1 MANGD
6 LFKKVAGVW
15 VKQGNL
21 NGPSTTGPT
30 GYAPQWLSGAGAPS
44 SGTGNNSDMYLNVTT
59 GDVYGPKTAGAWGS
73 IAANI
78 KGTGVATNT
87 NIADMT
93 VIIDGA
99 GVAITAGLKGYLF
112 VDFGCTVNQWT
123 VVADETGS
131 IVIDIWGCTYAQF
144 DSGATHPVVGDS
156 ITGSGL
162 PTLASATKAQAAPTG
177 WGTTTLAAGTVL
189 GIYVS
194 SCTSMKRVT
203 LALKVTKS

>member
-6 LFKKVAGVW
+6 LFKKLAGVW

-30 GYAPQWLSGAGAPS
+30 GYTPQWLSGSGAPG
-44 SGTGNNSDMYLNVTT
+44 SGTGNNSDMYLNATT

-73 IAANI
+73 IVANI
-78 KGTGVATNT
+78 KGMGVAANT

-99 GVAITAGLKGYLF
+99 GMAIVAGLKGYLF
-112 VDFGCTVNQWT
+112 VDFACTVNQWT
-123 VVADETGS
+123 VVGDETGS
-131 IVIDIWGCTYAQF
+131 IVIDIWACTYAQF

-156 ITGSGL
+156 IAGSGL

-189 GIYVS
+189 GIYVA
-194 SCTSMKRVT
+194 SCTSIKRVT
-203 LALKVTKS
+203 LAHKVTKS